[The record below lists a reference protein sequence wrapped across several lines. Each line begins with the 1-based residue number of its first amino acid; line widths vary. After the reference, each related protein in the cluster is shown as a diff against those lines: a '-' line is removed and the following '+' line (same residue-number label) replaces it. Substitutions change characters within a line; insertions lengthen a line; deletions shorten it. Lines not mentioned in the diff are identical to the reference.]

1 MLTKLITAGKAAQR
15 NASLDAHCR
24 DLTAAQLLAECAELD
39 AFRRRAD
46 NLYERVRALFFLY
59 AIHRFH
65 LPAKLSSQAPVS
77 SGLIPFPGY
86 EQLLHR
92 RFEEAIDTFLAAQEK
107 DGPSDGL
114 CSALSNAYHRLAFQ
128 TLADQVRRSVRSVRG
143 NQWMFRVGH
152 PADQPLRL
160 RSELLHRA
168 PDGTYPIL
176 REQTPVRMDLTH
188 SAWSDIFFLGM
199 DFPEGAKVLNV
210 SVDLG
215 IHGRDTAPRPPV
227 SAWLRVL
234 DEPVLRLTSVDLGA
248 TADISALSD
257 VFDFAKDY
265 LGLLKAA
272 VIASGVVPPG
282 IEGSGQSLAELLARI
297 VGPGRGLEL
306 VSCVNDIP
314 KGSRLA
320 VSTNLLGSL
329 VSVLMR
335 ATGQAASLTGELA
348 ENERR
353 IVLARA
359 LLGEWLGGSGGGW
372 QDSGGVW
379 PGMKLIEGVIAGEG
393 DPEFGISRGRLMPQ
407 HRILKLD
414 DCSAETRRKLQDSLV
429 LVHGGM
435 AQNVGPI
442 LEMVTEKYL
451 LRCEAEWRGR
461 QDALRILDE
470 VMAAL
475 KSGDIRALGAAT
487 TRNFREP
494 IQAII
499 PWASTA
505 FTEQLIERVGREF
518 GDDFWGF
525 WMLGGMS
532 GGGMGFIFAPHRK
545 AEGQRRLQEIMS
557 ATKRELQHA
566 LPFAMEPVVFDYAI
580 NERGTWADLVTADAA
595 LMPAGYYALTVPKLL
610 RTDRQ
615 ELPAARRAELD
626 KFAVACRTKPEL
638 RGMVQTLFDTMF
650 PRLKEE
656 KTGAQSLDELL
667 AANGFDREAHEAIRA
682 DLKAGRIGLAQNRLP
697 ANSVIEDVRAG
708 DVTDM
713 RSGAGVPPAG
723 SLATVPVAEA
733 SEPGVVPSVTGTV
746 ARPEAVATAGPLTVA
761 PLYFTPFDPKR
772 PASIKQRRLP
782 HWTQEG
788 CTYFVTFRL
797 ADSLPAPVIE
807 RWHKEKET
815 YLSKLPR
822 PVTKQKLEA
831 ANALFTAKLEAHL
844 DAGHGACPLKE
855 PAITELVEST
865 LRHFDGQRYVLG
877 SFVIMPNHVH
887 AVVRPLMEH
896 KLPAILAGWKSFTAH
911 EVNKRWQ
918 RGGSFWQDESF
929 DHIVRDGQQ
938 LAKFARYIEQNPG
951 KAKLAK
957 TDFRYGM
964 GSGGVLYPAAETG
977 AADWDTVASSGA
989 EPTVTE
995 SGNASGAAVPA
1006 AAVWQPSRL
1015 PDAPSTPE
1023 LRQPGRLADSAAGGT
1038 PAPLARGLAALRN
1051 GEAAVVTLSAG
1062 AASRWTQ
1069 GAGVVKSLHPFCKLG
1084 GRHRTFLEVHLAK
1097 SRQVARLAGKAVPHV
1112 FTTSYLT
1119 HGPLTEFL
1127 AANQN
1132 YGYEGPLFLSRGA
1145 SVGLRLV
1152 PTARDLRFAWEEM
1165 AQQVLDEQ
1173 QQKVR
1178 DSLRTALLRWA
1189 ESTGEAT
1196 DYRDNLP
1203 LQCLHP
1209 VGHFYEVPNLL
1220 RNGTLAALLRERPQL
1235 KTLLLH
1241 NIDTTGANLDPAL
1254 LGQHLA
1260 SGATLSF
1267 EVITRRLEDRGG
1279 GLARVDG
1286 RTRLVEGLAMPHEE
1300 LEFGLSYYNT
1310 MTTWI
1315 DVDGFLRALHL
1326 TREDILS
1333 ANDDKIPA
1341 AIRALAAKVPTYI
1354 TTKDVKKRWGHGQED
1369 VFPVA
1374 QFEKLW
1380 GDLTALP
1387 EIDSRFLAVSRAR
1400 GQQLKDQAQLDGWL
1414 RDGSA
1419 AYVESLC
1426 AWV

>member
-1 MLTKLITAGKAAQR
+1 MLVTLITSRKAAQR

-24 DLTAAQLLAECAELD
+24 DLSAAQLLAECAELD
-39 AFRRRAD
+39 AFRRRSD

-65 LPAKLSSQAPVS
+65 LPAKLTSPDARPQTQSPLS
-77 SGLIPFPGY
+77 PGLIPFAGY

-92 RFEEAIDTFLAAQEK
+92 RFEEAIDTFLAAQAK

-114 CSALSNAYHRLAFQ
+114 CSALANAYHRLAFQ

-160 RSELLHRA
+160 RPELLQRA
-168 PDGTYPIL
+168 ADGTYPIL
-176 REQTPVRMDLTH
+176 RELTPVRMDLTH

-248 TADISALSD
+248 TADITALSD

-272 VIASGVVPPG
+272 VIAAGVVPPG
-282 IEGSGQSLAELLARI
+282 IEGSGQSLAELLARV

-335 ATGQAASLTGELA
+335 ATGQAASLVGELQ

-407 HRILKLD
+407 HRILNLD
-414 DCSAETRRKLQDSLV
+414 DASAETRRKLQDSLV

-470 VMAAL
+470 VIAAL
-475 KSGDIRALGAAT
+475 KAGDIRALGAAT

-505 FTEQLIERVGREF
+505 FTEQLIERVSREF

-532 GGGMGFIFAPHRK
+532 GGGMGFIFAPERK

-580 NERGTWADLVTADAA
+580 NERGTWADLLAADTA
-595 LMPAGYYALTVPKLL
+595 LMPAGYYALTVPSLL

-626 KFAVACRTKPEL
+626 KFATACRAKPEL

-656 KTGAQSLDELL
+656 KSGAQSLDELL

-682 DLKAGRIGLAQNRLP
+682 DLKGGRIGLAQNRLP
-697 ANSVIEDVRAG
+697 ANSVIEDVRAE
-708 DVTDM
+708 D
-713 RSGAGVPPAG
+713 
-723 SLATVPVAEA
+723 
-733 SEPGVVPSVTGTV
+733 V
-746 ARPEAVATAGPLTVA
+746 ARSSQ
-761 PLYFTPFDPKR
+761 KK
-772 PASIKQRRLP
+772 S
-782 HWTQEG
+782 
-788 CTYFVTFRL
+788 
-797 ADSLPAPVIE
+797 VIE
-807 RWHKEKET
+807 
-815 YLSKLPR
+815 
-822 PVTKQKLEA
+822 
-831 ANALFTAKLEAHL
+831 
-844 DAGHGACPLKE
+844 
-855 PAITELVEST
+855 
-865 LRHFDGQRYVLG
+865 
-877 SFVIMPNHVH
+877 
-887 AVVRPLMEH
+887 
-896 KLPAILAGWKSFTAH
+896 
-911 EVNKRWQ
+911 
-918 RGGSFWQDESF
+918 
-929 DHIVRDGQQ
+929 
-938 LAKFARYIEQNPG
+938 
-951 KAKLAK
+951 
-957 TDFRYGM
+957 
-964 GSGGVLYPAAETG
+964 
-977 AADWDTVASSGA
+977 
-989 EPTVTE
+989 
-995 SGNASGAAVPA
+995 
-1006 AAVWQPSRL
+1006 
-1015 PDAPSTPE
+1015 
-1023 LRQPGRLADSAAGGT
+1023 
-1038 PAPLARGLAALRN
+1038 RGLAALRN
-1051 GEAAVVTLSAG
+1051 GEAAVITLAAG

-1097 SRQVARLAGKAVPHV
+1097 SRKISQLVGTTVPHV
-1112 FTTSYLT
+1112 VTTSYLT
-1119 HGPLTEFL
+1119 HGPLSEFL

-1132 YGYEGPLFLSRGA
+1132 YGYDGTLQLSRGA

-1152 PTARDLRFAWEEM
+1152 PTARDLRFAWEETS
-1165 AQQVLDEQ
+1165 QQVLDEQ

-1178 DSLRTALLRWA
+1178 DSLRAALLRWA
-1189 ESTGEAT
+1189 QSAGEAT
-1196 DYRDNLP
+1196 DYRDNLA

-1241 NIDTTGANLDPAL
+1241 NIDTAGANLAPAL

-1267 EVITRRLEDRGG
+1267 EVITRRLDDRGG

-1300 LEFGLSYYNT
+1300 LEFSLSYYNT
-1310 MTTWI
+1310 LTTWI
-1315 DVDGFLRALHL
+1315 DVDGFLGALHL
-1326 TREDILS
+1326 TREDILA
-1333 ANDDKIPA
+1333 ANAAKITA

-1380 GDLTALP
+1380 GDLTAVP
-1387 EIDSRFLAVSRAR
+1387 EIDSRFLVVDRAR

-1419 AYVESLC
+1419 AYVENLC
-1426 AWV
+1426 AWA